1 MIAWGQIILLGIK
14 SLLALIDWFQ
24 DKQQFNAGQDA
35 EIAKNAVAIL
45 EKTNAGKKLM
55 EKINAMSDGDLDSLI
70 DDLGRPG

>member
-1 MIAWGQIILLGIK
+1 VIAWGEMILLGIK
-14 SLLALIDWFQ
+14 TLLAVINWYQ
-24 DKQQFNAGQDA
+24 EKQQFNAGQDA

-45 EKTNAGKKLM
+45 EKTSAGKKIM

>member
-1 MIAWGQIILLGIK
+1 MIGWAEIILLSIK
-14 SLLALIDWFQ
+14 SLLALINWFQ

-45 EKTNAGKKLM
+45 EKTNTGKKLM
-55 EKINAMSDGDLDSLI
+55 EKINALSDNDLDSLI